1 MENEQQKGAG
11 KESQLSKIAAA
22 INPGSASEA
31 NPTSTQSMISTFV
44 KHFESSAL
52 EIVQEMDNDQEELIK
67 TMVDEITKLQTKN
80 MQEFEKAIGK
90 IVGISNKMMES
101 NNPKMQELGKGMQ
114 DQAKNELLKSSGFN
128 LQGENDTFK
137 NRLKREMSG
146 EGFDPSAPKEKT
158 TGLGKIKGFWSDTK
172 NEFKKGAMSAIQE
185 GSFADKVVRTDEE
198 KRQRLLNRVE
208 ETATETN
215 TQSLTDV
222 FKKVVEETLKQGKV
236 ESNKKPEKQQFQPIE
251 KLTDLSD
258 QQKKALEKQGIA
270 PTSENDIS
278 YRKDGKPVSIEDI
291 NKALSPTE
299 KTAKQLGSE
308 RQEDTAGISKDAQIE
323 ALQKTAES
331 NIVIQ
336 ENSSESVDIL
346 GKLLEEVKRI
356 AEIMVTNGNQ
366 AGMGDGGFGG
376 GGLGLDALDLLDG
389 GSKKGSRGGAK
400 GAGKTAGKLGR
411 LGRIG
416 KAFGG
421 VGRGALGLA
430 SKAAVPLTIAYG
442 AYDAYTGYQDAAETE
457 KTQNTEIDKK
467 VASGEITKE
476 QAAKAKSE
484 TKKKGRVEKSKAI
497 GGGVG
502 MAGGALAGAALGAT
516 VGSVVPGLGTVV
528 GGAVGGVVGG
538 IAGSGAGKWLGE
550 KAGNAINWFKGDEQP
565 APAKGTVAGKAAPQP
580 KQEGFFSRNKGMLMG
595 AALGPA
601 GMAAGALYD
610 SSKKTG
616 KTETGKNVD
625 GALIEAG
632 TAATKDKMQVNVPPP
647 TIINQGGGGG
657 GQSAPTIT
665 APGGVGSVRSD
676 DPTWLMFQK
685 RRAVA

>member
-1 MENEQQKGAG
+1 MEKEQQKGAG
-11 KESQLSKIAAA
+11 KENQLSKIAAA
-22 INPGSASEA
+22 INPGSVAEA

-44 KHFESSAL
+44 KYFESSAL

-67 TMVDEITKLQTKN
+67 NMVDEITKLQTKN

-137 NRLKREMSG
+137 NRLKRELSG

-185 GSFADKVVRTDEE
+185 GSFADKVVRSDEE

-222 FKKVVEETLKQGKV
+222 FKKVIEETLTQGKA
-236 ESNKKPEKQQFQPIE
+236 EANKKPEKKQFQPIE

-258 QQKKALEKQGIA
+258 QQKKALEEQGIA

-278 YRKDGKPVSIEDI
+278 FRKDGKPVSIEDI
-291 NKALSPTE
+291 NKALSS
-299 KTAKQLGSE
+299 KTATQLSSE
-308 RQEDTAGISKDAQIE
+308 GQEDTAGISKDAQIE

-346 GKLLEEVKRI
+346 GKLLEEVKKI
-356 AEIMVTNGNQ
+356 TEIMITNGNQ

-376 GGLGLDALDLLDG
+376 GSLGLDALDLLDG

-400 GAGKTAGKLGR
+400 GGGKTPGKLGR

-416 KAFGG
+416 KALGG

-565 APAKGTVAGKAAPQP
+565 TQAKGKVSGKAAPQT
-580 KQEGFFSRNKGMLMG
+580 KQEGFFTRNKGMLMG

-616 KTETGKNVD
+616 NTETGKNVD